1 MKLTNKQKKYFTIM
15 GCMILGLALVVAI
28 GSQFREA
35 STKDV
40 LIQKE
45 VPGMQVI
52 VGELEKSKETK
63 SLEAEIAIDQETI
76 QKADVNA
83 LPAQTDKE
91 EQELQEEVTK
101 PEETSEEVL
110 HDPTKT
116 PDGEEVEGAPE
127 SIPHEEV
134 KQPEEPPIKKE
145 MPQAGDTS
153 NVQIYIP
160 GFGWVENQGGGAFG
174 STAGDMYE
182 NGNKIGKMD

>member
-1 MKLTNKQKKYFTIM
+1 MKLTNKQKKYFAIA
-15 GCMILGLALVVAI
+15 GCMIFGLALIVAI
-28 GSQFREA
+28 GSQFQEA
-35 STKDV
+35 PTKDV

-45 VPGMQVI
+45 VPGTQVI
-52 VGELEKSKETK
+52 VGELEKSEETK
-63 SLEAEIAIDQETI
+63 SLEAEIAMNQEAI
-76 QKADVNA
+76 EKADVNI

-101 PEETSEEVL
+101 PEESSEEVL

-134 KQPEEPPIKKE
+134 KQSEESPIKKE

-153 NVQIYIP
+153 NGQIYIP
-160 GFGWVENQGGGAFG
+160 GFGWVEKQGGGVFG
-174 STAGDMYE
+174 SMAGDMYE
-182 NGNKIGKMD
+182 NGNKIGMMN